1 LPTDDQIQP
10 FGTFQ
15 FINLVTGDKPSPAG
29 GINVNAGNNS
39 VNNDL
44 TRPSVP

>member
-15 FINLVTGDKPSPAG
+15 YVNLEKPPAVG
-29 GINVNAGNNS
+29 GIDVNTGNRMY
-39 VNNDL
+39 NDL
-44 TRPSVP
+44 TRPFVP